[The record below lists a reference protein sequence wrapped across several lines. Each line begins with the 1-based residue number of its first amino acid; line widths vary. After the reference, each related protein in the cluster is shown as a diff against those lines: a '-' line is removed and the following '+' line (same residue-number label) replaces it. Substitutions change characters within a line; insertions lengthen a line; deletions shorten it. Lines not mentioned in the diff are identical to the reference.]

1 MDRRG
6 SCVGWGVIFFLNVSG
21 LNFFFFFFFFFFV
34 FYKWCY
40 IHGVP
45 YSGKVSVVFF
55 ILLSFRKV
63 SVSWGG
69 YSELSVYDY
78 SRQETDI
85 HNILSDVFLL
95 ALCCVKFNQ

>member
-63 SVSWGG
+63 SVSWGA
-69 YSELSVYDY
+69 
-78 SRQETDI
+78 
-85 HNILSDVFLL
+85 ILSFPFMIIPGR
-95 ALCCVKFNQ
+95 KQISTTS